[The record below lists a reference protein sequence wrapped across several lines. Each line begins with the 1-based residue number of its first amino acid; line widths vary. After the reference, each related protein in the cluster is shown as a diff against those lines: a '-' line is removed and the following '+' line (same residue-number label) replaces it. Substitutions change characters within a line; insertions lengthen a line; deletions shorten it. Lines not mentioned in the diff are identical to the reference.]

1 MARRSMHIGLGCS
14 TMVAMSP
21 LVQKL
26 LVGGLGTVVGALI
39 ALFGVAV
46 SQFITGRRESLARYD
61 AHVTRLLAKRYELY
75 LRYVDVLDRNA
86 DHLMGE
92 HLLKEKPVTVLE
104 THQIEREM
112 KMFASAEVVAVAD
125 NYRDLVRKAASEAD
139 TMTRA
144 DREELSLQLSF
155 ASNAMLAA
163 MRADLAI
170 DRLAYGKA
178 RHRYRLFDRLL
189 RAETA
194 SHIELRNR
202 VNDVRQTDAAT
213 AMDSDGGNGEP

>member
-1 MARRSMHIGLGCS
+1 
-14 TMVAMSP
+14 MVAMSP

-26 LVGGLGTVVGALI
+26 LVGGLGTVIGAVV

-46 SQFITGRRESLARYD
+46 SQFFTGRRESLARYD

-75 LRYVDVLDRNA
+75 LRYIDVLDRNA
-86 DHLMGE
+86 DHLIGE

-112 KMFASAEVVAVAD
+112 KLFASAEVVVVAD
-125 NYRDLVRKAASEAD
+125 SYRDLVRRAAADASTMTEAD
-139 TMTRA
+139 R
-144 DREELSLQLSF
+144 RELSLELSF
-155 ASNAMLAA
+155 GSNAMLAA

-202 VNDVRQTDAAT
+202 INDVRQSDAKT
-213 AMDSDGGNGEP
+213 AMDSDGGGGDVAKVEP